1 MSASL
6 KFKEK
11 NHYNESQIPESQ
23 DKVDVND
30 LVSRMKKEEK
40 KVRRN
45 WLTGPGPGFLFPLR
59 QFPTVC
65 ACVNQFFCS
74 IF

>member
-11 NHYNESQIPESQ
+11 NHYNEGQIPESQ

-40 KVRRN
+40 KERKNNIMLSAAAISAVAVFGII
-45 WLTGPGPGFLFPLR
+45 LTL
-59 QFPTVC
+59 
-65 ACVNQFFCS
+65 
-74 IF
+74 